1 MFKVSQHNKAVMI
14 SAQSRASEM
23 EMWPSPL
30 EKRMKDFLES
40 NKIEYQQQ
48 YIFYIYGSNG
58 WISKYYIADFYVPS
72 KRLIIEVDGKFHDKH
87 KQHDKMRTKE
97 IQTNYPGVEVV
108 RYQWKDLS
116 DKDKMSELLSMVK

>member
-1 MFKVSQHNKAVMI
+1 MI

-40 NKIEYQQQ
+40 NKVEYQQQ

-116 DKDKMSELLSMVK
+116 DKDKMSELLSMIK